1 LRVIAEA
8 YEFTGFGEINLWFV
22 KLNQIAKKK
31 GRIMNVTINAKAGSA
46 KPQPET
52 LDCVKLVLFAIL

>member
-1 LRVIAEA
+1 
-8 YEFTGFGEINLWFV
+8 
-22 KLNQIAKKK
+22 
-31 GRIMNVTINAKAGSA
+31 MNVTINAKAGSA